1 MSEGTR
7 KTKAR
12 TGLLAALASVPL
24 ACAAPDAA
32 AQTAPPPSYQLPPA
46 SPTPDP
52 HVQGPV
58 VAEHPFATPTET
70 APAPAPVPAPL
81 ATPATPAPRPAP
93 AATPATTSPRPAPLA
108 TASAPLPASPPA
120 ARSEPQPQPQ
130 PQPTTAEAPPPLPA
144 PPAAPAQHGNRP
156 GWYAAALAS
165 AAAVA
170 LGLFMVR
177 RRRKTPVAH
186 DAPGQTAA
194 SPSAASPSPPA
205 ALVPAATQPPAPL
218 PAASALVLTLE
229 VRRFSATLVNA
240 SIDYRLRV
248 TNAGAQRLED
258 IIISGDMIGAHAS
271 LPAQTQFA
279 HAGDP
284 LEPRHRIAALAPG
297 ESADLSGT
305 LRLPLAG
312 AMPIRHGGA
321 ALFVPLVRLCAR
333 AGADGPAF
341 ASTHVVGEVPTRPGG
356 GLRPFRLDLGPR
368 IYAEVEQRKLAIP
381 A

>member
-7 KTKAR
+7 KTKAG

-24 ACAAPDAA
+24 AAAAPDAT
-32 AQTAPPPSYQLPPA
+32 AQAAPPSSYQLPPA

-52 HVQGPV
+52 DVQGPV
-58 VAEHPFATPTET
+58 VEDHPFATPTATAT
-70 APAPAPVPAPL
+70 APAPAASPL
-81 ATPATPAPRPAP
+81 ATPATPAPRAAP
-93 AATPATTSPRPAPLA
+93 AATPAATSSASPRPAARP
-108 TASAPLPASPPA
+108 TASAALPATPPTA
-120 ARSEPQPQPQ
+120 QPEPQPQA
-130 PQPTTAEAPPPLPA
+130 TAEAAPPLPA
-144 PPAAPAQHGNRP
+144 PPATPVQQGNRA
-156 GWYAAALAS
+156 GWYAAAMAI
-165 AAAVA
+165 AAAVAA
-170 LGLFMVR
+170 LGLFMAR
-177 RRRKTPVAH
+177 RRRKTPVAQ
-186 DAPGQTAA
+186 DTPGQTAA
-194 SPSAASPSPPA
+194 PPPVTSPSPPA
-205 ALVPAATQPPAPL
+205 ALVPAAAQAPVPL
-218 PAASALVLTLE
+218 PAAPSLVLTLE

-240 SIDYRLRV
+240 SVDYRLRV

-258 IIISGDMIGAHAS
+258 ITISGDMIGAHAS
-271 LPAQTQFA
+271 LTTQAQFA

-312 AMPIRHGGA
+312 AMPIRQGGA

-333 AGADGPAF
+333 AGAAGPAF